1 MQPPPLRSKFRKG
14 PTDHELETQRAPPPL
29 RSKFRLSPTN
39 YEIETQHVLERREKA
54 RRRMAEYVSSHRLPP
69 ALTRPRKRAE
79 LKSRPHEE
87 QAAAAARA
95 REHQATYRERNRNTL
110 RKTAAHRRLKLYWD
124 KFGPAAYEAYEK
136 KCRDAKR
143 RAIQRKRDRR
153 NEDRATLIEES

>member
-39 YEIETQHVLERREKA
+39 YEIETQRVLERREKA
-54 RRRMAEYVSSHRLPP
+54 RRRMAE
-69 ALTRPRKRAE
+69 KRAE

-87 QAAAAARA
+87 QAAAAAHA
-95 REHQATYRERNRNTL
+95 REHQATYRER
-110 RKTAAHRRLKLYWD
+110 LYWD

-136 KCRDAKR
+136 KCRDTKR

-153 NEDRATLIEES
+153 NEDRATLVEES